1 MTVVG
6 RTGHMENGEYVPD
19 TVTVL
24 VDDPGGWA
32 VTAND
37 VSEDAARERGRD
49 VIEKAKAELR
59 EQVAGRVRA
68 GVMTDAEAK
77 RALKEANA

>member
-1 MTVVG
+1 
-6 RTGHMENGEYVPD
+6 
-19 TVTVL
+19 
-24 VDDPGGWA
+24 
-32 VTAND
+32 
-37 VSEDAARERGRD
+37 